1 MNAPETP
8 PDRGDPALRQILA
21 AEPAGWWR
29 RGKLWAAIALL
40 VVAVGGWLLVRSDRE
55 ATAPRYRTEPVT
67 TGQLVV
73 TVAATGRLQPT
84 NQVEVG
90 SELSGI
96 VEQVL
101 VDENDLVR
109 QGQVLARLDVSKL
122 EDAVA
127 RSRANLAAA
136 EAQVLQARATV
147 VETTAT
153 LSRYRRMF
161 ESTGGELPS
170 RSELDAAEANV
181 KRAEANEASA
191 RATVSQARANLRSDE
206 TNLDKASLRSPI
218 DGVVLS
224 REVEPGQTVAAS
236 FQAPVLFKLAED
248 LRKMELEVDV
258 DEADVSKVAV
268 GQQASFTVDAWPG
281 RTYQA
286 VITRVSYGSQEKD
299 GVVSY
304 RAVLGVGNDDL
315 SLRPG
320 MTGSAEITTLVRE
333 NALLVP
339 NAALR
344 FAPQAATVEEKP
356 PSRGVIG
363 ALLPR
368 PPSLPKKVKTTAGG
382 VPRVWV
388 LRDGAPVAVDVQ
400 TGATN
405 GRVTEIVHAS
415 LTAGTEVIT
424 ESLGRTP

>member
-1 MNAPETP
+1 MNTAETP
-8 PDRGDPALRQILA
+8 PERDGRALRQILE

-29 RGKLWAAIALL
+29 SGKLWAVVALL
-40 VVAVGGWLLVRSDRE
+40 VVAAGSWLVVRSDRE
-55 ATAPRYRTEPVT
+55 AAAPRYRTEPVT
-67 TGQLVV
+67 TGRLVV
-73 TVAATGRLQPT
+73 TVSATGRLQPT

-96 VEQVL
+96 VEAVL
-101 VDENDLVR
+101 VDENDHVR

-147 VETTAT
+147 AETTAT

-181 KRAEANEASA
+181 KRAEASEASA
-191 RATVSQARANLRSDE
+191 RAAVSQARASLRSDD
-206 TNLDKASLRSPI
+206 TNLAKASLRSPI

-224 REVEPGQTVAAS
+224 RQVEPGQTVAAS

-258 DEADVSKVAV
+258 DEADVGKVDV
-268 GQQASFTVDAWPG
+268 GQPASFAVDAWPG
-281 RTYQA
+281 RSYEA

-304 RAVLGVGNDDL
+304 RAVLGVANDDL

-320 MTGSAEITTLVRE
+320 MTGTAEITTLIRDD
-333 NALLVP
+333 ALLVP

-344 FAPQAATVEEKP
+344 FVPQAATVEEKP

-388 LRDGAPVAVDVQ
+388 LRDGAPAAVDVQ
-400 TGATN
+400 TGATD
-405 GRVTEIVHAS
+405 GRVTEIVDGPLAE
-415 LTAGTEVIT
+415 GTEVIT